1 MFGLGMPEILMILA
15 IALIVIGPKKLP
27 DLAKTLGRAMGEFK
41 RSAQDFKRS
50 IDVETTVKEFKSGI
64 DIPDTDLSKI
74 LTDPPSKDEPD
85 TSDQGVSDPDTS
97 NQDTS
102 GQDETDNT
110 DPEDTIAPDKEE
122 IGTDQEESR
131 FQDLGKKVLD
141 NIENDPLE
149 DGPLENDNSDLTK
162 NTSEDNKIDK

>member
-64 DIPDTDLSKI
+64 DIPNADLSDI
-74 LTDPPSKDEPD
+74 LTDPPSKDKPD
-85 TSDQGVSDPDTS
+85 ASDQDTPDQGASD
-97 NQDTS
+97 QDTS
-102 GQDETDNT
+102 SGQNETDNT
-110 DPEDTIAPDKEE
+110 DQEDTTAPDQEE
-122 IGTDQEESR
+122 AATDQEESR
-131 FQDLGKKVLD
+131 FQDLGKKIGD
-141 NIENDPLE
+141 NIEDDPL
-149 DGPLENDNSDLTK
+149 DNDNSDKTK
-162 NTSEDNKIDK
+162 NTSEDDKIDK